1 MQMKKDSI
9 FNTLRKELE
18 GDLYTDDIQRI
29 LYATDASAYREIP
42 LAVTRPASVSDIRK
56 ILAFARRT
64 GGSVIPRGAG
74 TSLAGQVVGPGIV
87 MDVSRYLNNILE
99 FNPAERWVK
108 VEPGV
113 VLAELNRYLAPHR
126 LQFGPETSTADRCC
140 MGGMLGNNSCGAH
153 SLIHGSVRDHILEVD
168 AILSDGSEVHFSALT
183 TDEFR
188 DKCNGDSGLLET
200 KIYRQLQEML
210 SDKRNAEEI
219 RREYP
224 HPALRR
230 RNNGYAIDALL
241 ETDPF
246 TGNGEKINICKL
258 LAGSEGTLA
267 FTTSMKLNLVPVT
280 DDRTGLLCAHFGSL
294 QDAVRAN
301 IIALKHKPA
310 AVELIDDYILNCT
323 RDNIEQNRNRFF
335 VSGDPKA
342 ILLIEITRP
351 TAEEIETTAAAM
363 EHDMARAGF
372 GYHFPLYTG
381 TDEMARVWELRKA
394 GLGVLL
400 NIPGRRKSVQVIE
413 DTAVL
418 PDLFP
423 DYIAEA
429 AVILEKYR
437 LSCAYYA
444 HIATGELH
452 LSPLLDLKDP
462 DDIRTFHGLAA
473 DIAALVKKY
482 RGSLSGEHGDGRLRG
497 EFIPLMLGPHNY
509 SLLKELKKIWD
520 PAGLFNPGK
529 ITDTPPITDN
539 LRYPA
544 GERRRYP
551 GLVFRFPEEEGLLYA
566 AEKCSGSADCR
577 KSAMAGG
584 TMCPTFMAT
593 RDEDKSTRAR
603 ANILREYLT
612 RSDRKEK
619 FDHREI
625 YEVMDLCLSCK
636 ACKAE
641 CPSNV
646 DVAKLKAEF
655 LQHYYDIHHVPFRAW
670 LIAWLPRLYAPGMM
684 IRPLTNLVTGLTLF
698 KRIIGFSVNRPIPAL
713 SPVTLRA
720 WERRHRREKSRL
732 NAANG
737 GMTIGSDGITGS
749 PSDSSPSYRGPIVS
763 SPSDS
768 SRSERTGDQK
778 GTVCLFADEFTN
790 YNESDIGIK
799 TVMLLESLGYNVII
813 PRHAESGRTFL
824 SKGLLRSARKIA
836 VRNILMLRDVVSDER
851 PLIGIEP
858 SALLAFRDEYP
869 EMAGQDL
876 ADDARRIA
884 GNAMLL
890 EEFICREAEK
900 GRISPASFTD
910 RPAEIL
916 LHGHCLQKAVAST
929 APTVKML
936 SLPVNYRVKEIKDGC
951 CGMAGAFGYEK
962 EHYDLSMKIGEMV
975 LFPAV
980 REASGETL
988 ISAPGTSCRHHIMDG
1003 TGRKALHPAEILYD
1017 ALLK

>member
-1 MQMKKDSI
+1 MKQDIIFDSLSKD
-9 FNTLRKELE
+9 LE
-18 GDLYTDDIQRI
+18 GDLYTDYTQRI

-42 LAVTRPASVSDIRK
+42 LAVTRPASVSDIKR
-56 ILAFARRT
+56 ILAFARSN

-87 MDVSRYLNNILE
+87 MDISRHLNRILE
-99 FNPAERWVK
+99 FNPEERWVK

-113 VLAELNRYLAPHR
+113 VLAELNKFLAPHR
-126 LQFGPETSTADRCC
+126 LQFGPETSTANRCC

-153 SLIHGSVRDHILEVD
+153 SIIHGSVRDHILEVD
-168 AILSDGSEVHFSALT
+168 AVMSDGSEAHFSALT
-183 TDEFR
+183 TEEFNA
-188 DKCNGDSGLLET
+188 KCEGNPDLPET
-200 KIYRQLQEML
+200 RIYRNLRDIL
-210 SDKRNAEEI
+210 SDPRNAEEI
-219 RREYP
+219 RREFP

-230 RNNGYAIDALL
+230 RNNGYALDALL

-267 FTTSMKLNLVPVT
+267 FTVSMKLNLVPVT
-280 DDRTGLLCAHFGSL
+280 DDVTGLVCAHFDSL

-301 IIALKHKPA
+301 IIALKHHPA

-323 RDNIEQNRNRFF
+323 KDNIEQSRNRFF
-335 VSGDPKA
+335 VKGDPKA

-351 TAEEIETTAAAM
+351 TVAEIRGSAAAM
-363 EHDMARAGF
+363 ESDMAAAGY
-372 GYHFPLYTG
+372 GYHFPLFTG
-381 TDEMARVWELRKA
+381 ADEMARVWELRKA

-418 PDLFP
+418 PEFFP
-423 DYIAEA
+423 DYLAEA
-429 AVILEKYR
+429 TTVLEKYS

-473 DIAALVKKY
+473 DIAGLVKKY

-509 SLLKELKKIWD
+509 SLLREIKKTWD
-520 PAGLFNPGK
+520 PHGLFNPGK
-529 ITDTPPITDN
+529 ITDTPPITEN

-544 GERRRYP
+544 GERRRFP
-551 GLVFRFPEEEGLLYA
+551 GLVFDFPEEEGLLYA

-577 KSAMAGG
+577 KSSLIGG

-603 ANILREYLT
+603 ANILREFLT
-612 RSDRKEK
+612 RSAKKEK
-619 FDHREI
+619 FDHEEI
-625 YEVMDLCLSCK
+625 YRVMDLCLSCK
-636 ACKAE
+636 ACKSE

-670 LIAWLPRLYAPGMM
+670 LIAWLPRLYSPGMV
-684 IRPLTNLVTGLTLF
+684 IRPLTNFITGTSLF
-698 KRIIGFSVNRPIPAL
+698 KRMIGFSVKRPIPAL
-713 SPVTLRA
+713 SPVTLRK
-720 WERRHRREKSRL
+720 WEKRHRSKNG
-732 NAANG
+732 NAA
-737 GMTIGSDGITGS
+737 
-749 PSDSSPSYRGPIVS
+749 SS
-763 SPSDS
+763 
-768 SRSERTGDQK
+768 K

-790 YNESDIGIK
+790 YNESEIGIK
-799 TVMLLESLGYNVII
+799 AVMLLERLGYNVII
-813 PRHAESGRTFL
+813 PRHMESGRTFL
-824 SKGLLRSARKIA
+824 SKGLLRSARRVA
-836 VRNILMLRDVVSDER
+836 VKNIMMLRGVVTAEK
-851 PLIGIEP
+851 PLVGIEP

-869 EMAGQDL
+869 EMAGKEL
-876 ADDARRIA
+876 ADDARRLA
-884 GNAMLL
+884 GNAMLF
-890 EEFICREAEK
+890 EEFISREIDR
-900 GRISPASFTD
+900 GNITSASFTG
-910 RPAEIL
+910 RPVKVL
-916 LHGHCLQKAVAST
+916 LHGHCQQKAIAST
-929 APTVKML
+929 APTIRML
-936 SLPVNYRVKEIKDGC
+936 SLPVNYTVEEINDGC

-962 EHYDLSMKIGEMV
+962 EHFDMSMKIGELI

-980 REASGETL
+980 RAASAETL
-988 ISAPGTSCRHHIMDG
+988 IAAPGTSCRHHISDG
-1003 TGRKALHPAEILYD
+1003 TGRKALHPVEVLYD
-1017 ALLK
+1017 ALVK

>member
-1 MQMKKDSI
+1 MKKDFI
-9 FNTLRKELE
+9 FDPLRKELD

-42 LAVTRPASVSDIRK
+42 VAVTRPASVSDIRK
-56 ILAFARRT
+56 ILAFARGT

-87 MDVSRYLNNILE
+87 MDISRYLNHILE
-99 FNPAERWVK
+99 FNPAERWVR

-140 MGGMLGNNSCGAH
+140 IGGMLGNNSCGAH

-168 AILSDGSEVHFSALT
+168 AILSDGSEVHFGALT

-188 DKCNGDSGLLET
+188 EKCSGDPGLLET
-200 KIYRQLQEML
+200 KIYRNLQEML
-210 SDKRNAEEI
+210 SDQRNAGEI

-230 RNNGYAIDALL
+230 RNNGYALDALL

-246 TGNGEKINICKL
+246 TGNGQKFNVCKL

-280 DDRTGLLCAHFGSL
+280 NDRTGLVCAHFGSL

-301 IIALKHKPA
+301 IIALKHNPA

-323 RDNIEQNRNRFF
+323 KDNIEQNRNRFF
-335 VSGDPKA
+335 VKGDPKA

-351 TAEEIETTAAAM
+351 TVEEIERTAAAM
-363 EHDMARAGF
+363 EKDMVAAGF

-381 TDEMARVWELRKA
+381 ADEMARVWELRKA

-429 AVILEKYR
+429 AGILEKHR

-462 DDIRTFHGLAA
+462 DDIRTFHGLAE
-473 DIAALVKKY
+473 DMAALVKKY

-509 SLLKELKKIWD
+509 ALLKELKKTWD
-520 PAGLFNPGK
+520 PSGLFNPGK
-529 ITDTPPITDN
+529 ITDTPPITEN

-544 GERRRYP
+544 GERRQYP
-551 GLVFRFPEEEGLLYA
+551 GLVFEFPGEEGLLYA

-577 KSAMAGG
+577 KSALVGG

-603 ANILREYLT
+603 ANILREFLT
-612 RSDRKEK
+612 RSDRKNK
-619 FDHREI
+619 FDHEEI
-625 YEVMDLCLSCK
+625 YRVMDLCLSCK

-646 DVAKLKAEF
+646 DVARLKAEF

-670 LIAWLPRLYAPGMM
+670 LIAWLPRLYVPGMM
-684 IRPLTNLVTGLTLF
+684 VRPLTNLVTGLPVF
-698 KRIIGFSVNRPIPAL
+698 KRIIGFSVKRPVPAL
-713 SPVTLRA
+713 SPVTLRT
-720 WERRHRREKSRL
+720 WERRHRRK
-732 NAANG
+732 NG
-737 GMTIGSDGITGS
+737 KLGASGSDRAAGLSGTSGS
-749 PSDSSPSYRGPIVS
+749 QG
-763 SPSDS
+763 S
-768 SRSERTGDQK
+768 SRTENAGIPK

-799 TVMLLESLGYNVII
+799 AVMLLERLGYKVII

-836 VRNILMLRDVVSDER
+836 VKNIMLLRGVVSDER
-851 PLIGIEP
+851 PLLGIEP

-869 EMAGQDL
+869 EMAGRTL
-876 ADDARRIA
+876 ADDARRLA
-884 GNAMLL
+884 GNAMLI
-890 EEFICREAEK
+890 EEFICREADR
-900 GRISPASFTD
+900 GNISAASFTD

-916 LHGHCLQKAVAST
+916 LHGHCQQKAIAST
-929 APTVKML
+929 APTIRML
-936 SLPVNYRVKEIKDGC
+936 SLPANYRVKEINDGC

-980 REASGETL
+980 REATAETV

-1003 TGRKALHPAEILYD
+1003 TGRKALHPVEVLFD
-1017 ALLK
+1017 ALIK